1 MKCERWENHTGSTDD
16 TLFLVGHCVA
26 RVCPVYLKEWKL
38 SFFLG
43 FLQAWWGSTA
53 VSSCRGLWEHFL
65 LSNRSILPTC
75 IVSPWVLPSQ
85 LYKHSTRWNHCFPP
99 LVRYKRTYLP
109 FICRHQYPLAES
121 ILMPDHV
128 AQLPLNIYICSYCHF
143 IPQITWRYKC
153 S

>member
-1 MKCERWENHTGSTDD
+1 MWKVGEPHWKYWWHIVFSGSLCGSCVSCLSERVEVV
-16 TLFLVGHCVA
+16 LFPWLPAGLVGVH
-26 RVCPVYLKEWKL
+26 
-38 SFFLG
+38 S
-43 FLQAWWGSTA
+43 
-53 VSSCRGLWEHFL
+53 RGLWEHFL

-85 LYKHSTRWNHCFPP
+85 LYKHSTRWNHCYPP